1 MSSSTYNSL
10 TTAGFKPEQALQAR
24 KTVVTQEKGIKYT
37 LDIKANHPSVTFQVD
52 GYIVKA
58 GRKCDKL
65 VLVNTKS
72 ESPEE
77 WAQIFVEL
85 KGHDAVHGI
94 DQLLETAKNEKF
106 INKSNKV
113 RKARLVATSIPSNRA
128 NPMVEKLKK
137 EFKKIKVDY
146 KSLKPGQRDSL

>member
-10 TTAGFKPEQALQAR
+10 MTAGFEPEQALQVR

-37 LDIKANHPSVTFQVD
+37 LDVKNNYPSVVFQVD
-52 GYIVKA
+52 GYIIKS

-77 WAQIFVEL
+77 WTQILVEL

-94 DQLLETAKNEKF
+94 EQLLETAKNDKF
-106 INKSNKV
+106 SDKSNKT

-128 NPMVEKLKK
+128 NPMVEKLKRD
-137 EFKKIKVDY
+137 FKKIKVDY
-146 KSLKPGQRDSL
+146 KSLKPGQKDNL

>member
-1 MSSSTYNSL
+1 MGSSTYYNL
-10 TTAGFKPEQALQAR
+10 TTAGFEPEQALQVR

-37 LDIKANHPSVTFQVD
+37 LDVKNNYPSVVFQVD
-52 GYIVKA
+52 GYIIES

-77 WAQIFVEL
+77 WTQILVEL

-94 DQLLETAKNEKF
+94 EQLLETAKNKKF
-106 INKSNKV
+106 SDKSNNV
-113 RKARLVATSIPSNRA
+113 REARLVATSIPSNKA
-128 NPMVEKLKK
+128 NPMVEKLKR

>member
-10 TTAGFKPEQALQAR
+10 TTAGFKPEQTLLVR
-24 KTVVTQEKGIKYT
+24 KTVVTQEKGIKYA
-37 LDIKANHPSVTFQVD
+37 LDVKANYPSTVFQVD
-52 GYIVKA
+52 GCIIKS

-72 ESPEE
+72 EAPEE
-77 WAQIFVEL
+77 WIQIFVEL
-85 KGHDAVHGI
+85 KGHDAIHGI
-94 DQLLETAKNEKF
+94 EQLLDTVKNDKF
-106 INKSNKV
+106 IDKSNKV

-128 NPMVEKLKK
+128 NPMVEKLKR

>member
-10 TTAGFKPEQALQAR
+10 MTAGFEPEQALQVR

-37 LDIKANHPSVTFQVD
+37 LDVKNNYPSVVFQVD
-52 GYIVKA
+52 GYIIKS

-77 WAQIFVEL
+77 WTQIFVEL
-85 KGHDAVHGI
+85 KGHDAIHGI
-94 DQLLETAKNEKF
+94 EQLLDTVKNEKF
-106 INKSNKV
+106 TDKSNNV

-128 NPMVEKLKK
+128 NPMVEKLKRD
-137 EFKKIKVDY
+137 FKKIKVDY
-146 KSLKPGQRDSL
+146 KSLKPGQKDNL

>member
-1 MSSSTYNSL
+1 MSSSTSNSL
-10 TTAGFKPEQALQAR
+10 TTAGFKPEQALQVR
-24 KTVVTQEKGIKYT
+24 KTVVTQEKVIKYT
-37 LDIKANHPSVTFQVD
+37 LDVKANYPSVVFQVD
-52 GYIVKA
+52 NCIIKS

-77 WAQIFVEL
+77 WTQFFVEL
-85 KGHDAVHGI
+85 KGHDAIHGI
-94 DQLLETAKNEKF
+94 EQLLATAINTKF
-106 INKSNKV
+106 IDKSNKV

-128 NPMVEKLKK
+128 NPMVEKLKR

-146 KSLKPGQRDSL
+146 KSLKPGQRDNL

>member
-10 TTAGFKPEQALQAR
+10 MTAGFKPEQALQVR

-37 LDIKANHPSVTFQVD
+37 LGVKANYPSVVFQVD
-52 GYIVKA
+52 GYIIKS

-77 WAQIFVEL
+77 WTQILVEL

-94 DQLLETAKNEKF
+94 EQLLETAKNEIF
-106 INKSNKV
+106 SDKSNKT

-128 NPMVEKLKK
+128 NPMVEKLKRD
-137 EFKKIKVDY
+137 FKKIKVDY
-146 KSLKPGQRDSL
+146 KSLKPGQKDNL

>member
-1 MSSSTYNSL
+1 MGSSTYYNL
-10 TTAGFKPEQALQAR
+10 TTAGFEPEQALQVR
-24 KTVVTQEKGIKYT
+24 KTVVTLEKGIKYT
-37 LDIKANHPSVTFQVD
+37 LDVKNNYPSVVFQVD
-52 GYIVKA
+52 GYIIKS

-77 WAQIFVEL
+77 WTQILVEL

-94 DQLLETAKNEKF
+94 EQLLETAKNKK
-106 INKSNKV
+106 ISDKSNNV
-113 RKARLVATSIPSNRA
+113 RKARLVATSIPSNKA
-128 NPMVEKLKK
+128 NPMVEKLKR

>member
-10 TTAGFKPEQALQAR
+10 MTAGFVPEQALQVR

-37 LDIKANHPSVTFQVD
+37 LDVKNNYPSVVFQVD
-52 GYIVKA
+52 GYIIES

-77 WAQIFVEL
+77 WTQILVEL

-94 DQLLETAKNEKF
+94 EQLLETAKNDKF
-106 INKSNKV
+106 SDKSNKT

-128 NPMVEKLKK
+128 NPMVEKLKR

-146 KSLKPGQRDSL
+146 KSLKPGQKDNL

>member
-1 MSSSTYNSL
+1 MSSSTYNRL
-10 TTAGFKPEQALQAR
+10 TTAGFKPEQALQVR
-24 KTVVTQEKGIKYT
+24 KTVATQEKGIKYT
-37 LDIKANHPSVTFQVD
+37 LDVKANYPSAVFQVD
-52 GYIVKA
+52 GYIIKS

-77 WAQIFVEL
+77 WTQIFVEL

-94 DQLLETAKNEKF
+94 EQLLETAKNDKF
-106 INKSNKV
+106 SDKSNKT

-128 NPMVEKLKK
+128 NPMVEKLKRD
-137 EFKKIKVDY
+137 FKKIKVDY
-146 KSLKPGQRDSL
+146 KSLKPGQKDYL

>member
-10 TTAGFKPEQALQAR
+10 TNAGFIPEQPLLVR

-37 LDIKANHPSVTFQVD
+37 LDVKANYPSVVFQVD
-52 GYIVKA
+52 GYIIRS

-65 VLVNTKS
+65 VLVNTKGG
-72 ESPEE
+72 SPEE
-77 WAQIFVEL
+77 WTQFFVEL
-85 KGHDAVHGI
+85 KGHDAIHGI
-94 DQLLETAKNEKF
+94 EQLLDTAKNQIF
-106 INKSNKV
+106 IDESNKV

-128 NPMVEKLKK
+128 NPMVEKLKR

-146 KSLKPGQRDSL
+146 KSLKPGQRDCL

>member
-10 TTAGFKPEQALQAR
+10 TTADFKPEQALQVR

-37 LDIKANHPSVTFQVD
+37 LDIKANYPSVVFQVD
-52 GYIVKA
+52 GYIIKS

-77 WAQIFVEL
+77 WTQIFVEL
-85 KGHDAVHGI
+85 KGHDAIHGI
-94 DQLLETAKNEKF
+94 EQLLDTVKNEKF
-106 INKSNKV
+106 TDKSNNV

-128 NPMVEKLKK
+128 NPMVEKLKRD
-137 EFKKIKVDY
+137 FKKIKVDY
-146 KSLKPGQRDSL
+146 KSLKPGQKDNL

>member
-10 TTAGFKPEQALQAR
+10 TNAGFKPEQELLVR

-37 LDIKANHPSVTFQVD
+37 LDVKANRPSVVFQVD
-52 GYIVKA
+52 GCIIKS

-65 VLVNTKS
+65 VLVKTKD
-72 ESPEE
+72 EAPEE
-77 WAQIFVEL
+77 WTQIFVEL
-85 KGHDAVHGI
+85 KGHDAIHGI
-94 DQLLETAKNEKF
+94 EQLLDTAKNDKF

-113 RKARLVATSIPSNRA
+113 RKVRLVATSIPSNKA
-128 NPMVEKLKK
+128 NPMVEKLKR

>member
-1 MSSSTYNSL
+1 MSNSTYNSL
-10 TTAGFKPEQALQAR
+10 TTAGFKPEQALLVR

-37 LDIKANHPSVTFQVD
+37 LDVKANYPSVVFQVD
-52 GYIVKA
+52 GCIIRS

-65 VLVNTKS
+65 VLVNTKG

-77 WAQIFVEL
+77 WTQFFVEL
-85 KGHDAVHGI
+85 KGHDAIHGI
-94 DQLLETAKNEKF
+94 EQLLDTAKNQIF
-106 INKSNKV
+106 IDESNKV

-128 NPMVEKLKK
+128 NPMVEKLKR

-146 KSLKPGQRDSL
+146 KSLKPGQKDIL

>member
-1 MSSSTYNSL
+1 MGSSTYNNL
-10 TTAGFKPEQALQAR
+10 ATAGFKPEQTLQVR

-37 LDIKANHPSVTFQVD
+37 LDVKADYPSVIFQVD
-52 GYIVKA
+52 GYIIKS

-77 WAQIFVEL
+77 WTQIFVEL

-94 DQLLETAKNEKF
+94 EQLFETVKNDKF
-106 INKSNKV
+106 TDKSNKV
-113 RKARLVATSIPSNRA
+113 RMARLVATSIPSNRA
-128 NPMVEKLKK
+128 NPMVEKLKRD
-137 EFKKIKVDY
+137 FKKIKVDY
-146 KSLKPGQRDSL
+146 KSLKPGQRDNL